1 MTVLIAGCGDLGTE
15 VGLRFAALG
24 HTVVGLRR
32 NAAVLPAAI
41 QGQSVDLS
49 AHKPV
54 VPADTEIVIVAIA
67 AGNRDPVAYRAA
79 YVDGVRNLLDA
90 FDEVHVMPRRVLL
103 VSSTA
108 VYNVTDESWVDEQT
122 PANPKPGTDAI
133 LVEAEQL
140 LHARIPHAVIFRL
153 SGIYGPGRERLITQV
168 RAGRATLSA
177 SARHT
182 NRIHR
187 DDAAAAIVHLML
199 REEEPAPLYLGV
211 DSAPVR
217 SNEVLVFLAEELGLP
232 APAAE
237 PTPGP
242 KPRPAGEPPATRESR
257 RGGDKRLRNRLLL
270 DTGFTFSYPT
280 YREGYRAVLAGGGIR
295 HP

>member
-24 HTVVGLRR
+24 HHVVGLRR
-32 NAAVLPAAI
+32 NATVLPAGI
-41 QGQSVDLS
+41 EGQSVDLS
-49 AHKPV
+49 VAKPV
-54 VPADTEIVIVAIA
+54 VPSDTEFVIVAIA
-67 AGNRDPVAYRAA
+67 AGNPDPAIYRAA
-79 YVDGVRNLLDA
+79 YVDSLRNLLDA
-90 FDEVHVMPRRVLL
+90 LDEAHVTPRRVLL

-108 VYNVTDESWVDEQT
+108 VYDVSDQSWVDEQT
-122 PANPKPGTDAI
+122 PANPRPGTDAI
-133 LVEAEQL
+133 LLEAERM
-140 LHARIPHAVIFRL
+140 LHARIPAAVVFRL
-153 SGIYGPGRERLITQV
+153 SGIYGPGRERLIRQV
-168 RAGRATLSA
+168 RGGRATVSA

-187 DDAAAAIVHLML
+187 DDAAAAIVHLMQ
-199 REEEPAPLYLGV
+199 REEEPAPFYIGV

-217 SNEVLVFLAEELGLP
+217 INEVLIFLAEELGLP
-232 APAAE
+232 APTLE
-237 PTPGP
+237 TTPTADAPDP
-242 KPRPAGEPPATRESR
+242 KNESR

-270 DTGFTFSYPT
+270 ETGFTFSYPT